1 VVGYRHHAWAR
12 VFTSNTAVGRS
23 SSAVLVA
30 PGSGH
35 VTGVE
40 TGQPTVN
47 LPIAAILALAAA
59 AAFAASAVLQ
69 QRAARTE
76 PPASSLHFRLLL
88 DLFHRR
94 IWLAG
99 VACMI
104 AAYVVQA
111 IALYLGS
118 VAFVEPLI
126 AMELVFALPFAV
138 ESEHR
143 QPRWTEWVAA
153 AAVVAG
159 VTLFLASARPTGGT
173 PNPGNGTWVLLGV
186 PCAGAIVASLV
197 AAAGPLRRHRASLL
211 AVAAAICFALLALL
225 TKTFTYLVSQGIS
238 LALTSWQTYALI
250 GIGIVGFLF
259 SQSAYQAGSLESSLP
274 VIDTIEPTVAV
285 LLGVL
290 GFNEAV
296 RTDALSLTLQA
307 LGGLLAVA
315 GVFVLGRS
323 ALLIGAYGGSQVTE
337 RKGNG
342 GEVAVAGQVVGAEVT
357 DASTPDRGR

>member
-1 VVGYRHHAWAR
+1 M
-12 VFTSNTAVGRS
+12 N
-23 SSAVLVA
+23 L
-30 PGSGH
+30 PGSI
-35 VTGVE
+35 
-40 TGQPTVN
+40 TVN
-47 LPIAAILALAAA
+47 LPASALLALGAA

-69 QRAARTE
+69 QRAARAE
-76 PPASSLHFRLLL
+76 PSATSLRFRLLV
-88 DLFHRR
+88 DLFHRP

-99 VACMI
+99 VVCMV

-111 IALYLGS
+111 LALFLGN

-143 QPRWTEWVAA
+143 QPEWSEWAAA

-159 VTLFLASARPTGGT
+159 VTLFLATARPTGGT

-186 PCAGAIVASLV
+186 PCAGAIVASVIL
-197 AAAGPLRRHRASLL
+197 AGAFARYRASLL
-211 AVAAAICFALLALL
+211 AAAAAICFALLALL
-225 TKTFTYLVSQGIS
+225 TKTFTYLVSQGVS
-238 LALTSWQTYALI
+238 VAVTSWQTYALI

-274 VIDTIEPTVAV
+274 IIDSVEPTVAV

-290 GFNEAV
+290 GFNEHV
-296 RTDALSLTLQA
+296 RHDALALFTLA
-307 LGGLLAVA
+307 LGGFLAVG

-323 ALLIGAYGGSQVTE
+323 ALVVRAYSGPE
-337 RKGNG
+337 AAH
-342 GEVAVAGQVVGAEVT
+342 GEEDAADVAGQEGTEPGPKP
-357 DASTPDRGR
+357 SLS

>member
-1 VVGYRHHAWAR
+1 
-12 VFTSNTAVGRS
+12 
-23 SSAVLVA
+23 
-30 PGSGH
+30 
-35 VTGVE
+35 
-40 TGQPTVN
+40 
-47 LPIAAILALAAA
+47 
-59 AAFAASAVLQ
+59 
-69 QRAARTE
+69 
-76 PPASSLHFRLLL
+76 
-88 DLFHRR
+88 LFHRP

-104 AAYVVQA
+104 VAYVVQA
-111 IALYLGS
+111 IALYLGN

-143 QPRWTEWVAA
+143 QPDWSEWAAA

-159 VTLFLASARPTGGT
+159 VTLFLATARPTGGT

-186 PCAGAIVASLV
+186 PCAGVIVASLI
-197 AAAGPLRRHRASLL
+197 AAAGPFARYRASLL
-211 AVAAAICFALLALL
+211 ALAAAICFALLALL
-225 TKTFTYLVSQGIS
+225 TKTFTYLVSQGVS

-274 VIDTIEPTVAV
+274 IIDTVEPTVAV

-290 GFNEAV
+290 GFNEHVRLDAV
-296 RTDALSLTLQA
+296 ALFSQA
-307 LGGLLAVA
+307 LGGFLAVG

-323 ALLIGAYGGSQVTE
+323 ALLVRAYGGSEEPHDTVDTPRDTGPEGTE
-337 RKGNG
+337 PSR
-342 GEVAVAGQVVGAEVT
+342 A
-357 DASTPDRGR
+357 